1 MPPQLALL
9 ICIIVILYLFWVD
22 RKKTEGVSGAI
33 WIPLIWMFLGASR
46 YVSQWLKLDT
56 PSFSADPSL
65 EGSPVNRAVFTVLI
79 IVGLL
84 VLSQRKISWKSLFTK
99 NPWIWLF
106 FLFGAV
112 SFLWSDYPFVSFKR
126 WIKDLGNVV
135 MILVVLTEER
145 PYLAIGVIL
154 RRLAFLLLPLSVLFI
169 KYYPELGRAYHMG
182 RPMYTGVGFQKN
194 ALGQICLLSGIY
206 FSWNL
211 LLGRRGESESGHR
224 LHYSVYFLTLPMI
237 AWLLYMANSAT
248 SLACTIAGIGIF
260 VAGRHP
266 AIVSKPRR
274 ILYIG
279 IACAALFAIM
289 EYAFGVKDYII
300 LMLGRDPDLTGR
312 TQIWEGYLSL
322 VRNPIV
328 GYGYESFYESARL
341 HDIIESELSGHY
353 GYLSVHNGY
362 LEMYLNLGITG
373 VLFVLGW
380 ILSGLKKVWRQL
392 ETDYPTAML
401 RLGFIAVVTLYNWTE
416 ATFAG
421 VSNMWFLLLFAAMSV
436 PSKEEVAHN
445 RREEDSV
452 T

>member
-9 ICIIVILYLFWVD
+9 ICILVILYLFWVD
-22 RKKTEGVSGAI
+22 RKKNEGVSNAV
-33 WIPLIWMFLGASR
+33 WIPFIWMFLAGSR
-46 YVSQWLKLDT
+46 YVSQWLNLRVPTDT
-56 PSFSADPSL
+56 IDIYL
-65 EGSPVNRAVFTVLI
+65 EGDPVNRAVFSILIAAGFTVLLRRRPNW
-79 IVGLL
+79 VE
-84 VLSQRKISWKSLFTK
+84 VFTK
-99 NPWIWLF
+99 NTWIWLF

-112 SFLWSDYPFVSFKR
+112 SFFWSDFPFVSFRR
-126 WIKDLGNVV
+126 WIKALGTVI

-182 RPMYTGVGFQKN
+182 KPMYTGVGFQKN
-194 ALGQICLLSGIY
+194 ALGQICLLSAIY

-211 LLGRRGESESGHR
+211 LLGRRGESGSGHR
-224 LHYSVYFLTLPMI
+224 LHYSVYLLTLPMI

-248 SLACTIAGIGIF
+248 SLVCTIACIGIF
-260 VAGRHP
+260 VVGGQP
-266 AIVSKPRR
+266 AIVSKPQR
-274 ILYIG
+274 ILHIG

-289 EYAFGVKDYII
+289 EYAFGVKDLII

-312 TQIWEGYLSL
+312 TQIWENYLSL

-328 GYGYESFYESARL
+328 GYGYESFYESARVQ
-341 HDIIESELSGHY
+341 DIIESELSGHSS
-353 GYLSVHNGY
+353 YLSMHNGY

-380 ILSGLKKVWRQL
+380 ILSGLKKVQRQL
-392 ETDYPTAML
+392 ETNYPAAML
-401 RLGFIAVVTLYNWTE
+401 RLGFIVVVFLYNWTE

-445 RREEDSV
+445 R
-452 T
+452 